1 MATNIP
7 ATATATATTEV
18 ALLDFD
24 GTSSKNCEEWLK
36 TMESYLKIAFGDAAA
51 FTSNP
56 ECKWEEL
63 KLPTKPKIKP
73 HSEGMVLV
81 FDDPTQAKGRAI
93 SEEEGETLVDAYLKS
108 SRRIYAN
115 ARRSPRWLRLSSPA
129 CLLRPDPSSSAVQTS
144 RRMPQQSP
152 DPVWLWKTI
161 QETCRVVRTGAAAED
176 VVANAAKLFTIQQR
190 PNETLSA
197 LKDRIAAEVRN
208 VNALLKV
215 TAIPGAPPGPGT
227 TRSTSTVG
235 PMIAAA
241 VFLRALDPSIFGE
254 PRKSIVNSAVQ
265 KVRDYPAS
273 LEEAF
278 DLVSKWRV
286 SAPSGG
292 DTQVIGF
299 GSALV
304 MGSSIKAKAEDGKGK
319 DKDKRKDKRKGKESS
334 DSKEDKPSDSKETSG
349 DSKVLRHRSGEP
361 VKCSVPGCGGNH
373 WRYNCPIIKK
383 AVEELGAEEE
393 LEL

>member
-1 MATNIP
+1 MVATIL
-7 ATATATATTEV
+7 ARMSTTARSELERSA
-18 ALLDFD
+18 DFE
-24 GTSSKNCEEWLK
+24 KN
-36 TMESYLKIAFGDAAA
+36 A
-51 FTSNP
+51 
-56 ECKWEEL
+56 
-63 KLPTKPKIKP
+63 
-73 HSEGMVLV
+73 
-81 FDDPTQAKGRAI
+81 
-93 SEEEGETLVDAYLKS
+93 
-108 SRRIYAN
+108 
-115 ARRSPRWLRLSSPA
+115 
-129 CLLRPDPSSSAVQTS
+129 
-144 RRMPQQSP
+144 QQSP

-161 QETCRVVRTGAAAED
+161 KETFRVVRTGAAAED

-227 TRSTSTVG
+227 TRSTSTALHGLVSVG

-292 DTQVIGF
+292 DTQVIGV